1 MGTKKLA
8 IKTYGCQMNQY
19 DSERIIGL
27 LQQADYELT
36 DDVKQAH
43 LVLLNTCSIRE
54 KADQKFYSELGRLKR
69 IKQQRGD
76 MLIGVCGCIPQRARG
91 EILQRAPYV
100 DLVFGTLNV
109 SRVLELVRQVEASD
123 TPVMEVTDNVL
134 DDDLGAL
141 PVSRDNP
148 VTAFVSVMHGCNK
161 RCSFCVVPNT
171 RGPQV
176 SRPMP
181 VVLDEVRGLADAG
194 YKEITLLGQNV
205 NAYGVDSRPRNA
217 DFADLLEAVDAIEGI
232 ERIRFVT
239 SHPLDFTP
247 RLIDAMASID
257 KVCEAL
263 HLPFQAGTDRIL
275 KLMRRGYS
283 AAGYRDLIARIREAV
298 PGIALSTDVIVGF
311 PGETEEEFLETRR
324 MLKVVRFD
332 SIFLFNYSERPDTVA
347 PGLPGQ
353 LPLEVKQRRF
363 NGLINMQKRI
373 SLAANLPYEG
383 CTFDVLVEGPSKKDP
398 AKLTGRTRTNKII
411 NFPGDPS
418 LVGTLAPIHVTRAGL
433 YALDGEVAGNTRY
446 STTSPGLISRLNMT
460 PEANHE
466 SSSRS
471 RR

>member
-1 MGTKKLA
+1 MAAKKLA

-36 DDVKQAH
+36 DDVKQAN

-69 IKQQRGD
+69 LKQDRSD
-76 MLIGVCGCIPQRARG
+76 MLIGVCGCIPQRARS

-109 SRVLELVRQVEASD
+109 SRVLELVQQVETGD
-123 TPVMEVTDNVL
+123 EPVIEITDKVL

-141 PVSRDNP
+141 PVSRDND

-176 SRPMP
+176 SRPAA
-181 VVLDEVRGLADAG
+181 VVLGEVRALAAAG
-194 YKEITLLGQNV
+194 YKEVTLLGQNV
-205 NAYGVDSRPRNA
+205 NAYGVDFRPRHM
-217 DFADLLEAVDAIEGI
+217 DFADLLAEVNEVKGI

-239 SHPLDFTP
+239 SHPLDFTD
-247 RLIDAMASID
+247 RLIEAMASLD
-257 KVCEAL
+257 KVCESL
-263 HLPFQAGTDRIL
+263 HLPFQAGADRIL
-275 KLMRRGYS
+275 RLMRRGYT
-283 AAGYRDLIARIREAV
+283 ADAYRHLISRIREAV
-298 PGIALSTDVIVGF
+298 PDIALTTDVIVGF

-324 MLKVVRFD
+324 MLEWVRFD

-347 PGLPGQ
+347 PSLPQ
-353 LPLEVKQRRF
+353 LIPHADKQRRF
-363 NGLINMQKRI
+363 DGLLNMQKRI

-383 CTFDVLVEGPSKKDP
+383 QTYTVLVEGPSKKDP

-411 NFPGDPS
+411 NFAGDAG
-418 LVGTLAPIHVTRAGL
+418 LVGSLTPVHVTRAGL
-433 YALDGEVAGNTRY
+433 YALDGEVAEQAADLPLVEL
-446 STTSPGLISRLNMT
+446 SV
-460 PEANHE
+460 
-466 SSSRS
+466 
-471 RR
+471 

>member
-1 MGTKKLA
+1 MATKKLA

-36 DDVKQAH
+36 DDVKQAN

-69 IKQQRGD
+69 VKQNRSD

-91 EILQRAPYV
+91 EILERAPYV

-109 SRVLELVRQVEASD
+109 SRVLELVQQVEAGD
-123 TPVMEVTDNVL
+123 EPVMEIADQVL

-141 PVSRDNP
+141 PVSRDND

-176 SRPMP
+176 SRPVQ

-194 YKEITLLGQNV
+194 YKEVTLLGQNV
-205 NAYGVDSRPRNA
+205 NAYGVDFRPRHM
-217 DFADLLEAVDAIEGI
+217 DFADLLEAVNAVDGI

-239 SHPLDFTP
+239 SHPLDFNDH
-247 RLIDAMASID
+247 LIEAMAALD
-257 KVCEAL
+257 KVCESL
-263 HLPFQAGTDRIL
+263 HLPFQAGADRIL
-275 KLMRRGYS
+275 KLMRRGYT
-283 AAGYRDLIARIREAV
+283 AEGYRDLISRIREAV
-298 PGIALSTDVIVGF
+298 PDIALSTDVIVGF
-311 PGETEEEFLETRR
+311 PGETEDEYLETRY
-324 MLKVVRFD
+324 MLEWVRFD

-347 PGLPGQ
+347 PGLPD
-353 LPLEVKQRRF
+353 LILHEDKQRRF
-363 NGLINMQKRI
+363 EGLLNMQKRI

-383 CTFDVLVEGPSKKDP
+383 QVYEVLVEGPSKKDP
-398 AKLTGRTRTNKII
+398 DKLTGRTRTNKII
-411 NFPGDPS
+411 NFPGDPGLIGS
-418 LVGTLAPIHVTRAGL
+418 FVPVNVTRAGL
-433 YALDGEVAGNTRY
+433 YALEGEVAAPVTHLPLVPL
-446 STTSPGLISRLNMT
+446 SW
-460 PEANHE
+460 
-466 SSSRS
+466 
-471 RR
+471 